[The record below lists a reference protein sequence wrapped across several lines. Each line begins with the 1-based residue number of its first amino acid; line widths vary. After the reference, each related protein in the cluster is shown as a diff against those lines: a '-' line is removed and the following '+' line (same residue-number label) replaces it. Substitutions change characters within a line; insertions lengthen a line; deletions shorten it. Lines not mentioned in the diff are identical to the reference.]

1 MNTFIKF
8 SQKTNYLLMNFR
20 LSYFP
25 YKKFIKAS
33 LPAKMSITMPPST
46 FPSLLIQPQTVNCP
60 DVPMNRQM
68 RSGGKEKKK
77 GGGQQLRVIRRC
89 CEKMAVAGC
98 VFDLNRGNFSAITKF
113 IGTALVC
120 PTRSAANAQSSFSF
134 FYYDRARSCLICGR
148 IEKTRK
154 KQQLWRRCT
163 H

>member
-1 MNTFIKF
+1 MV
-8 SQKTNYLLMNFR
+8 NFR
-20 LSYFP
+20 SLYFL
-25 YKKFIKAS
+25 YEKFIKTG
-33 LPAKMSITMPPST
+33 LLAKMSINMPPST
-46 FPSLLIQPQTVNCP
+46 FPSFLIQLQTVNCS

-68 RSGGKEKKK
+68 GSRGKEKK
-77 GGGQQLRVIRRC
+77 GGGRQLRVIRRC

-120 PTRSAANAQSSFSF
+120 PTRSAANARSSFSF

-154 KQQLWRRCT
+154 KQQLRRRCT